1 MTKPPTVGPKEQK
14 LRQLREARAKG
25 RPPIDFRKSVAKI
38 KPMTSKG
45 GRRGR

>member
-1 MTKPPTVGPKEQK
+1 MTKPPPGPKEQQ
-14 LRQLREARAKG
+14 LRQMREARASKK
-25 RPPIDFRKSVAKI
+25 PPIDFRKGVAKI